1 MIRKFGYILDTR
13 QKIKL
18 MVLTVIILIGSFVE
32 LLGVAA
38 INPIITVIT
47 DPQIIMSD
55 EIYLRLGQI
64 LGISEVK
71 EYILTL
77 TIILVIIYVFKN
89 VYSAMEYYIQ
99 YKFVYDSERELS
111 VRMFKSYILQSY
123 LYHTGKNVSEL
134 HRNISD
140 DAQNCFSALLSIVQ
154 GFAEITVCFFL
165 IIYLMITDVVSTLSV
180 LGILVVFFGFF
191 FLIFKRYTVRTG
203 NKLRDALATRNKWI
217 LQAFGAIKEIKI
229 LNKENYFINRYQ
241 QSYSNFSN
249 ARRKQSFLYSLPRP
263 IIETVC
269 ISGFLLVMGIRIYLG
284 EDPLNFASVMAV
296 FLAAVFRMLPSFN
309 KISVYFG
316 NIMLYKPSID
326 ALCHDLEEVD
336 KLATT
341 EGSVGESTKFE
352 ENNIFIKS
360 LYFKYPENE
369 KYVLKDINLCIPR
382 NKTIAFIGS
391 SGAGKSTMADL
402 IMGILSPTSGRISF
416 GEIDIHEHLYWWHRS
431 IGYVPQQIYLLD
443 DTIRNNVA
451 FGEEKVSDE
460 MVWNA
465 LKQAHLDDF
474 VSNHKDGLD
483 MMVGERGV
491 KLSGGQRQRVGIAR
505 ALFFNP
511 EIIIF
516 DEATSALDN
525 ETEKAV
531 MDSIEQLHGKHTLLI
546 IAHRL
551 TTVKNADLIYEVTDG
566 KVVQRD
572 REWIKQEMRRL

>member
-1 MIRKFGYILDTR
+1 MTRKLGYILDTR
-13 QKIKL
+13 QKRKFA
-18 MVLTVIILIGSFVE
+18 MLTVIILIGSFVE
-32 LLGVAA
+32 LLGVAI
-38 INPIITVIT
+38 INPIISVIT

-55 EIYLRLGQI
+55 EKYLRFGQI

-77 TIILVIIYVFKN
+77 AVLLVIIYIFKN
-89 VYSAMEYYIQ
+89 FYTAMEYYIQ
-99 YKFVYDSERELS
+99 YKFVYDSEREVS
-111 VRMFKSYILQSY
+111 VRMFRSYILQSY

-140 DAQNCFSALLSIVQ
+140 DAQNCFTALLSIVQ
-154 GFAEITVCFFL
+154 GFAEITVCLFLVCYLL
-165 IIYLMITDVVSTLSV
+165 IIDVVSTLSV
-180 LGILVVFFGFF
+180 LGILVAFFGFF
-191 FLIFKRYTVRTG
+191 FLTFKRYTVRTG
-203 NKLRDALATRNKWI
+203 DRLRDALVSRNKWI

-229 LNKENYFINRYQ
+229 LNKENFFIKRYQ
-241 QSYSNFSN
+241 QSYSDFSN

-269 ISGFLLVMGIRIYLG
+269 ISGFLLMMGIRIYLG

-296 FLAAVFRMLPSFN
+296 FLAAMFRMLPSFN

-316 NIMLYKPSID
+316 NIMVYKPSID
-326 ALCHDLEEVD
+326 ALYHDLEEVD
-336 KLATT
+336 KLPAT
-341 EGSVGESTKFE
+341 EDSVGENIRFE

-391 SGAGKSTMADL
+391 SGAGKSTIADL
-402 IMGILSPTSGRISF
+402 IMGILSPTSGKIKF
-416 GEIDIHEHLYWWHRS
+416 GDIDIHEHLYWWHRS

-443 DTIRNNVA
+443 DTIRNNIA
-451 FGEEKVSDE
+451 FGEEDTSDKLI
-460 MVWNA
+460 WDA
-465 LKQAHLDDF
+465 LKQAHLDAF
-474 VSNHKDGLD
+474 VSSHKDGLD
-483 MMVGERGV
+483 MMVGERGI

-505 ALFFNP
+505 ALFFKP

-531 MDSIEQLHGKHTLLI
+531 MDSIEQLRGKHTLLI

-551 TTVKNADLIYEVTDG
+551 TTVKNADFIYEVTDG
-566 KVVQRD
+566 TIVQRD
-572 REWIKQEMRRL
+572 KEWLKQEIDS